1 MAGFKAGVQVEVD
14 KLTAIRQKAAL
25 EIVDEAAREIAF
37 EVLRRAIVYLE
48 QQVYTRPNVQVTAEK
63 MGIVPEPT
71 GALMNSGYVRT
82 FTGKLPPGCK
92 DEAEATSSAKAKNP
106 DVVFGQ
112 APPGPARLG
121 QAQVLFAV
129 EYGLYVEM
137 GTILGMV
144 ARPYL
149 GRAAEEVQEF
159 AGRFVRAKLKEAGFT
174 S

>member
-1 MAGFKAGVQVEVD
+1 MIEASVKVEKNDLPDLSNKVAR
-14 KLTAIRQKAAL
+14 KVI
-25 EIVDEAAREIAF
+25 DEAAREIAF
-37 EVLRRAIVYLE
+37 EVLRRAMVLLE

-63 MGIVPEPT
+63 MPYVEEPT
-71 GALMNSGYVRT
+71 GALINSGYVRT
-82 FTGKLPPGCK
+82 FTGELPPGAK
-92 DEAEATSSAKAKNP
+92 SEADAMTSSKAKNP

-112 APPGPARLG
+112 APPGPMRLG

-149 GRAAEEVQEF
+149 RPAAEGMQDL
-159 AGRFVRAKLKEAGFT
+159 ALPFVRAKLIEAGF